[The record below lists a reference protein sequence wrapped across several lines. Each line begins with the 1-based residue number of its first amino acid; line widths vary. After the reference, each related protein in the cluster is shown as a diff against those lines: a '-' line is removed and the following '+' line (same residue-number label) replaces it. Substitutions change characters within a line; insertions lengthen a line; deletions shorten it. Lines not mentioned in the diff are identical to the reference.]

1 MKAEILEETDML
13 GKIDATAMV
22 AVRDMPTARSFYG
35 DVLGFDLREDEMG
48 IVSFE
53 SGRTPVALYESEH
66 AGTNEANALAWAVD
80 EDFDRIASMLRDRG
94 VEFERYD
101 LPGLTLEGD
110 VHVADGFKAVWFKD
124 PDGNIL
130 HVNGR

>member
-1 MKAEILEETDML
+1 ML
-13 GKIDATAMV
+13 GKIDATAML
-22 AVRDMPTARSFYG
+22 AVRDMAAARTFYR

-53 SGRTPVALYESEH
+53 SGRTPIALYESEH

-80 EDFDRIASMLRDRG
+80 DDFDRIASMLRDRG

-101 LPGLTLEGD
+101 LPGLALDGD
-110 VHVADGFKAVWFKD
+110 VYVAEGFKAVWFKD

>member
-1 MKAEILEETDML
+1 
-13 GKIDATAMV
+13 
-22 AVRDMPTARSFYG
+22 
-35 DVLGFDLREDEMG
+35 
-48 IVSFE
+48 
-53 SGRTPVALYESEH
+53 
-66 AGTNEANALAWAVD
+66 
-80 EDFDRIASMLRDRG
+80 MLRDRG

-110 VHVADGFKAVWFKD
+110 VYVADGFKAVWFKD